1 MQFWVR
7 SYRKNSFHKRE
18 KTKMKKF
25 KIQKSSNNCKINF
38 SFPPKRETLSFL
50 QPLTTG
56 VLLLTVLRLSLLKNS
71 TKNLKILPSISG
83 EITTSIPK
91 PNNSQK
97 NPGTK
102 TTGPSVSI
110 WSLSPSGTS
119 LKMCSQKTRKESKKL
134 SQLLD

>member
-7 SYRKNSFHKRE
+7 SFRKNSFPKRE
-18 KTKMKKF
+18 KTKIKKF
-25 KIQKSSNNCKINF
+25 KIQKSSNNWRINF

-56 VLLLTVLRLSLLKNS
+56 AFLLTVLRLSLLKNL
-71 TKNLKILPSISG
+71 TKNLKISPSIFG

-91 PNNSQK
+91 PNSFQK

-102 TTGPSVSI
+102 TTGPSVLI
-110 WSLSPSGTS
+110 WFLSPSGTS
-119 LKMCSQKTRKESKKL
+119 LKMCSPKIRKESKKL
-134 SQLLD
+134 LQLLD